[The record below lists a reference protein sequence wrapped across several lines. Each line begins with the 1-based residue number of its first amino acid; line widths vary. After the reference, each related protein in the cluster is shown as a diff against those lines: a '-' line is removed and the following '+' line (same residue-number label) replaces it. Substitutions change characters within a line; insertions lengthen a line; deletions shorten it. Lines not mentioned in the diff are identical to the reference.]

1 MSHIVIE
8 IIFNIIGVLTS
19 FQCCRLGVDNLD
31 KLVMIMKNCSV
42 DTRSNC
48 PQEWQSIDEFITE
61 KVDII
66 DENDTLLNVVSY
78 FIVDHELKCLM

>member
-1 MSHIVIE
+1 
-8 IIFNIIGVLTS
+8 
-19 FQCCRLGVDNLD
+19 
-31 KLVMIMKNCSV
+31 MIMKNCSV

-66 DENDTLLNVVSY
+66 DENDTLLN
-78 FIVDHELKCLM
+78 